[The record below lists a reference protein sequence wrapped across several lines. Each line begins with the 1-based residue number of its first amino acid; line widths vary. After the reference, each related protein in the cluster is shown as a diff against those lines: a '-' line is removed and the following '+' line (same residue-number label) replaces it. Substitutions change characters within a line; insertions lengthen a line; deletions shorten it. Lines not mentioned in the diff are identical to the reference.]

1 MRTIALILMLIV
13 GAWPALASQPV
24 TVAELEQMLSRQS
37 SEHKSDS
44 SIAQELSKVTLKEEL
59 TAPVLERIKA
69 SDKPGRQ
76 TAQALELLADESALL
91 DPPAAEIPADP
102 KPDMAAQNAMFS
114 GAINYVVKTLH
125 HLPDFLAVRQTRSF
139 DDNPFVVGHTG
150 YAPVTPMHFVGT
162 FQSDITYRGGKEV
175 IEAEQIAAKRKNEP
189 GPAGLTTWGEF
200 GPVLGTVLADS
211 MKGRVTWS
219 RWEQTASGR
228 LAVFH
233 YTVPAE
239 ASHYHV
245 DYCCAWQQLS
255 TQSTGQPTLSY
266 HGTPGYHGELY
277 IDATTGVIMRLTLE
291 AELDS
296 TAIIRRA
303 AISVQYGSIEIG
315 GSDYICPTRSV
326 AISQVMDRPGN
337 VMGDSLPVIRVNET
351 TFAGYHR
358 FGATMR
364 ILAGN
369 PEDQPGM
376 ENPPAAATPPTAATA
391 AASAMA
397 ANTAPA
403 SAEPATIPSTGNPAS
418 AAENPPPASANPA
431 QAAPVPI
438 APPSESPA
446 PSAATAPAAAP
457 AISAAAEP
465 SPQPAA
471 ETNTPAI
478 PVFKTTAR
486 AVVLDVVVTRGEGDP
501 VHGLT
506 KEDFAVS
513 ENGKAQSI
521 DYFEEHAPDE
531 SASDATPPEMP
542 ALPAGAV
549 TNVPPAAA
557 GDAVNVLLLDSLN
570 TPPQDQANVQKQI
583 LSFASKMKPGTRV
596 AVFTLGSKLR
606 FVQGFTPD
614 SAVLLAAL
622 KTNGMGGEKNGRT
635 RSDAA
640 DDASDV
646 EKMRTMRES
655 AAGIAAIQAAQ
666 SDARSND
673 QGAHAAMTF
682 EALTFLAHYLSGVP
696 GRKNLIWFSSSFPVV
711 IFPSP
716 EQSKSIE
723 KTPGLRDSMQRIKQ
737 TADLFT
743 ESQISIYPIAAEGL
757 MTESLMDADTAG
769 PASPEGSGH
778 AGSGAGGTMQA
789 YNSEAGGRA
798 QLVDAMKQLAASTGG
813 KAFYNTND
821 LDAAMQK
828 AIEDGAY
835 YYTIG
840 YSPTDKTMDGSFRR
854 IDLKVT
860 RGKYKLAYQSGY
872 NAEETPAADPAAHV
886 NPLTDLLDYG
896 LPGATGI
903 FYGVDCKAGPTEE
916 ASDDNRAGSND
927 KLKGTVTRY
936 RVNLIIRVGDVDL
949 IPESQG
955 GRVTRLLVGLK
966 AYDNDGHAVNW
977 EGTEET
983 VEVKDNEYAALV
995 KNGIPVNL
1003 MIDLPANTQAHLVT
1017 AVYDLNSGRAG
1028 TLEIPIGGGS
1038 GK

>member
-13 GAWPALASQPV
+13 GALPALASQPV

-44 SIAQELSKVTLKEEL
+44 SIAQELSKVTLNEEL
-59 TAPVLERIKA
+59 TPPALERIKA
-69 SDKPGRQ
+69 SEKPGPQ
-76 TAQALELLADESALL
+76 TAQALELLADESTLL
-91 DPPAAEIPADP
+91 APPATEIPSDP
-102 KPDMAAQNAMFS
+102 RPDMATQNATFS
-114 GAINYVVKTLH
+114 GAINYVVKTLR
-125 HLPDFLAVRQTRSF
+125 HLPDFLAVRQTQSF
-139 DDNPFVVGHTG
+139 DDNPFVVGRTG

-162 FQSDITYRGGKEV
+162 FKSDITYRGGKEV
-175 IEAEQIAAKRKNEP
+175 IEAEQIAAKRKNEAR
-189 GPAGLTTWGEF
+189 PAGLTTWGEF

-228 LAVFH
+228 VAVFH
-233 YTVPAE
+233 YTVPSA

-255 TQSTGQPTLSY
+255 TQSAGQPTLSY

-277 IDATTGVIMRLTLE
+277 IDPSTGVIMRLTLE

-303 AISVQYGSIEIG
+303 AISVQYGSVEIG
-315 GSDYICPTRSV
+315 GSDYVCPTRSV

-337 VMGDSLPVIRVNET
+337 VMGDSLPVNRVNET

-358 FGATMR
+358 FGATTR

-376 ENPPAAATPPTAATA
+376 ESPPAGANPASSTSANASTPGAASEMAADAAPPAAEPAATPTADNSASATGNPAEAVPVASAPPVESPAPGGTTEPAAATAA
-391 AASAMA
+391 
-397 ANTAPA
+397 
-403 SAEPATIPSTGNPAS
+403 
-418 AAENPPPASANPA
+418 
-431 QAAPVPI
+431 
-438 APPSESPA
+438 
-446 PSAATAPAAAP
+446 
-457 AISAAAEP
+457 SAAAEP
-465 SPQPAA
+465 SSQPDA
-471 ETNTPAI
+471 ESNTPAM

-501 VHGLT
+501 VHGLA
-506 KEDFAVS
+506 KEDFAVN

-521 DYFEEHAPDE
+521 DYFVEHAPDE
-531 SASDATPPEMP
+531 SASGATPPEMP
-542 ALPAGAV
+542 PLPAGAV
-549 TNVPPAAA
+549 TNVPPAPA

-583 LSFASKMKPGTRV
+583 LNFASKMKPGTRV

-606 FVQGFTPD
+606 FVQGFTTD

-622 KTNGMGGEKNGRT
+622 KTNGMSGEKNGRT

-640 DDASDV
+640 DDASDMQ
-646 EKMRTMRES
+646 KMQTMRES
-655 AAGIAAIQAAQ
+655 AAGIAAMQAAQ
-666 SDARSND
+666 SDARSTD
-673 QGAHAAMTF
+673 EGAHAAMTF

-711 IFPSP
+711 IFPSA

-723 KTPGLRDSMQRIKQ
+723 KTPGRSDSMQRIKQ

-757 MTESLMDADTAG
+757 MTESLMGADTAG
-769 PASPEGSGH
+769 PASAEGSGH

-798 QLVDAMKQLAASTGG
+798 QLVDAMKQLAGSTGG

-828 AIEDGAY
+828 AIDDGAY

-896 LPGATGI
+896 LPSATGI

-916 ASDDNRAGSND
+916 AADDNRAGSND

-936 RVNLIIRVGDVDL
+936 RVDLTIRIGDVEL

-955 GRVTRLLVGLK
+955 GRVARLLIGLK

-977 EGTEET
+977 EGTEQT
-983 VEVKDNEYAALV
+983 LEVKDSEYAALV

-1003 MIDLPANTQAHLVT
+1003 MIDLPANAQAHLVT

-1028 TLEIPIGGGS
+1028 TLEIPLSGGN